1 MTWSLKKSIKRRQT
15 THRCPGHRGV
25 IFCWCPVYF
34 DSWCPGYRWV
44 PTPYVPDTGEFWL
57 PMSRIPRSFDFRCP
71 GYRGVL
77 IPGVPDT
84 GRVSNIATAFK
95 AIIIVNLSFTIQI
108 HLVHDFK
115 TFLWLPVSQTPG
127 NLFKL
132 YITPR
137 KLEIAWGILL
147 QAQEKNR
154 LQKSH
159 ATVPLRWVWLY
170 ITWNLSLSSIID
182 SQKILSINDSMRFL
196 ESGFFIKLPLH
207 YQF

>member
-108 HLVHDFK
+108 HL
-115 TFLWLPVSQTPG
+115 
-127 NLFKL
+127 
-132 YITPR
+132 
-137 KLEIAWGILL
+137 
-147 QAQEKNR
+147 
-154 LQKSH
+154 
-159 ATVPLRWVWLY
+159 
-170 ITWNLSLSSIID
+170 D
-182 SQKILSINDSMRFL
+182 SQKILSLLKGYFTIY
-196 ESGFFIKLPLH
+196 IKNAGVPL
-207 YQF
+207 YYDMGLFKQYWNLKKIFQMIFSNTSP